1 MNRRSE
7 PTTQGRPVHQG
18 SEQVAPVPGLVFH
31 HVGVACSDF
40 AKEEGVFAV
49 LGYRREGEDFK
60 DPTQGIEG
68 RFLVGA
74 GPRLELLRN
83 LEGRDTLT
91 PWLRKGIRFYH
102 VAYEVDDLSL
112 AADRLAAAGAK
123 VVVSP
128 VPAVAFNGRK
138 IAFFMLPNLS
148 LIELISDR

>member
-1 MNRRSE
+1 MNR
-7 PTTQGRPVHQG
+7 GR
-18 SEQVAPVPGLVFH
+18 EQFAPIPGLVFH
-31 HVGVACSDF
+31 HVGVACGDF
-40 AKEEGVFAV
+40 AKEEAVFAG

-60 DPTQGIEG
+60 DPAQGIEG

-102 VAYEVDDLSL
+102 LAYEVNDLS
-112 AADRLAAAGAK
+112 AASDRLTAAGAK
-123 VVVSP
+123 IVVAP
-128 VPAVAFNGRK
+128 VPAVAFHGRK

-148 LIELISDR
+148 LIELISER